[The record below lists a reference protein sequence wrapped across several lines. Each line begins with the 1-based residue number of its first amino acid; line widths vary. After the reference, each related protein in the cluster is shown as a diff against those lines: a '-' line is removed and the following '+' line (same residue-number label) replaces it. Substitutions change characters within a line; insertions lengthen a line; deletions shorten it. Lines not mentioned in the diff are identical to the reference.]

1 MTTSNSFPRVGWL
14 RALAATVLPPAL
26 TAVGAVSLIGAWSAE
41 LPDPVAVHF
50 GPGGTAD
57 GFGSAGAA
65 RWSPLLGLAFALGL
79 CLLLLLLT
87 RRDLRSA
94 RVGAAVGSGTGAFVA
109 ALPVALLAPQRGLAD
124 AAEASLSGWWIAVPA
139 AAGLVAAAIG
149 YAASPT
155 PGPATA
161 HRPPREDAPR
171 IALSD
176 GEKVAWSGSAAMP
189 PWLAVVVGVV
199 PVAVVLGLV
208 AFGSSS
214 IVLVLVV
221 AAVSAALMALVLA
234 PVRVTVDAT
243 GLSARTPITGRP
255 TRIPLDEI
263 AEADVAAVGILN
275 RFGGFGYRVG
285 PDGTG
290 LIVRPGPALRIT
302 RGDGSRFTVTVDGAE
317 QAAAVLNALAAKGRA
332 RR

>member
-14 RALAATVLPPAL
+14 RALAVTVLPPAL

-50 GPGGTAD
+50 GPGGVAD
-57 GFGSAGAA
+57 RFATQGAA
-65 RWSPLLGLAFALGL
+65 RWSPLIGLAFAVGL
-79 CLLLLLLT
+79 CLMLLLLT

-109 ALPVALLAPQRGLAD
+109 ALPVALLAPQRGLTD
-124 AAEASLSGWWIAVPA
+124 AAEASPSFWWIALP
-139 AAGLVAAAIG
+139 AGLGLAAAAIG
-149 YAASPT
+149 YAASPA

-161 HRPPREDAPR
+161 HRPPSEDAPR
-171 IALSD
+171 IALAD

-189 PWLAVVVGVV
+189 PWLAAVVGVV
-199 PVAVVLGLV
+199 PVGVVLGMV

-214 IVLVLVV
+214 FVLVLVI
-221 AAVSAALMALVLA
+221 AAISAALMALVLA
-234 PVRVTVDAT
+234 PVRVTVDAA

-255 TRIPLDEI
+255 TRIPLDAI
-263 AEADVAAVGILN
+263 AEADVVAVGTLN
-275 RFGGFGYRVG
+275 RFGGFGYRAG

-317 QAAAVLNALAAKGRA
+317 QAAAVVNALAAKGRA

>member
-1 MTTSNSFPRVGWL
+1 MTASNSFPRVGWL

-26 TAVGAVSLIGAWSAE
+26 TAVGAVALIRAWFAE

-50 GPGGTAD
+50 GPGGAAD
-57 GFGSAGAA
+57 GFGSTGAA
-65 RWSPLLGLAFALGL
+65 RWSPLIGLAFALGL

-124 AAEASLSGWWIAVPA
+124 AAEASLSGWWMVLPV
-139 AAGLVAAAIG
+139 AAGLAAAAIG
-149 YAASPT
+149 YAASPS

-161 HRPPREDAPR
+161 QRPPREDAPR
-171 IALSD
+171 IALADS
-176 GEKVAWSGSAAMP
+176 EKVAWSGSAAMP
-189 PWLAVVVGVV
+189 PWLAAVVGVL

-214 IVLVLVV
+214 FVLVLVV

-243 GLSARTPITGRP
+243 GLTARTPITGRP

-263 AEADVAAVGILN
+263 AEADVVAVGILN

-317 QAAAVLNALAAKGRA
+317 QAAAVLNALAAKGRTP
-332 RR
+332 R